1 MLRINPMD
9 AVPIWKQI
17 EEEIRRLIA
26 VGAFGLG
33 EAVPSVR
40 DLSRDLR
47 VNPATVAKAYQ
58 RLNDAGLL
66 EMRRGEGT
74 FVAQAPPPVRKPE
87 RRQALESAAVRY
99 ASVAATVRATR
110 EEALS
115 EIKAALEK
123 IAGDGDR
130 RSS

>member
-1 MLRINPMD
+1 MD

-26 VGAFGLG
+26 VGTFGEG
-33 EAVPSVR
+33 EPLPSVR

-66 EMRRGEGT
+66 EVRRGEGT
-74 FVAQAPPPVRKPE
+74 FVNHAPPPVKKSE
-87 RRQALESAAVRY
+87 RRQALQAAALRY
-99 ASVAATVRATR
+99 ASFAATMGAARD
-110 EEALS
+110 EALS
-115 EIKAALEK
+115 EIEAALEK
-123 IAGDGDR
+123 LAGAGNRR
-130 RSS
+130 RS